1 MIQNNDANVPM
12 TNREIGL
19 QALCDALGP
28 SGMVD
33 FIMEGKE
40 GSGDYTKE
48 KYDLPDPTIE
58 EIKAFLEEQKKANG

>member
-1 MIQNNDANVPM
+1 MIQLDNAKKPM

-33 FIMEGKE
+33 FIMEGNN

-48 KYDLPDPTIE
+48 KYDRPEPTIE
-58 EIKAFLEEQKKANG
+58 EIQAFLAEHAED

>member
-1 MIQNNDANVPM
+1 MIQLNDATATK

-48 KYDLPDPTIE
+48 KYDIPDPTIE
-58 EIKAFLEEQKKANG
+58 EIQSFLAEHKEI